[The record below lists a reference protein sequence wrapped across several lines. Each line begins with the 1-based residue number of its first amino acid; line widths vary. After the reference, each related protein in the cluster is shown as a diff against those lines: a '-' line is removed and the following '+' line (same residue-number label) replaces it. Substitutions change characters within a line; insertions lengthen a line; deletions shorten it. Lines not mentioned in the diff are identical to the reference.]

1 MMIATCISV
10 PPGRLDDR
18 FDMLQVLEQRLSADL
33 SDAVAG
39 LGTPRFEGLRAGDV
53 TRFLELAG
61 MGAQVAVAD
70 IEQRFQFVE
79 GEFFVGRE
87 SAHDAE
93 AHALVDQAVESAVL
107 VRSVRSRDGF
117 GLQFGLYCVLFHRIL
132 AFGRVLAFCSLGPN
146 RHDSLVRSGCRKW
159 CAGPR
164 SPAPESAC
172 GIPWAPR
179 MPSRRAA

>member
-1 MMIATCISV
+1 IMIATCISV

-39 LGTPRFEGLRAGDV
+39 FWTPRFEGLRARDV

-79 GEFFVGRE
+79 GEFVVRRE
-87 SAHDAE
+87 RAHDAE
-93 AHALVDQAVESAVL
+93 AHAFVDQAVESAVL
-107 VRSVRSRDGF
+107 VDSLRSGDGF
-117 GLQFGLYCVLFHRIL
+117 GLRFGFYCVLFHRIL
-132 AFGRVLAFCSLGPN
+132 ALGRILALCGRGPN
-146 RHDSLVRSGCRKW
+146 RHDSPVRSGCRKS
-159 CAGPR
+159 CAGLR
-164 SPAPESAC
+164 SPDPESAC
-172 GIPWAPR
+172 EIPLAPR
-179 MPSRRAA
+179 KP